1 MMQVAACSASFTLVI
16 RSYLYGSEGLRFRK
30 IYQENHNIDWCYI
43 VWLGLRSNFHSLF
56 PNVFDMLLMGYA
68 DSGRILINDIS
79 PHVGQKAHTINV
91 PRDAGWNDV
100 DWSEA
105 GLD

>member
-1 MMQVAACSASFTLVI
+1 
-16 RSYLYGSEGLRFRK
+16 
-30 IYQENHNIDWCYI
+30 
-43 VWLGLRSNFHSLF
+43 
-56 PNVFDMLLMGYA
+56 MLLMGYA

-79 PHVGQKAHTINV
+79 PHVGRKAHTINV
-91 PRDAGWNDV
+91 PRDGGWDGV